1 MGCGG
6 QMQDGP
12 LACPRWEASA
22 VDLLP
27 GMSDRIEGADAHRRP
42 SHAANDPGYR
52 SRRPM
57 FFNPSQIIL
66 SKGSFADSQRRELVD
81 AVCALY
87 PHAEVSE
94 RFDLPHNRID
104 LGTRDPMT
112 LHYRGKETLVFGEH
126 RSAVRVSQ
134 ERGNMCPNY
143 WHFSPYGFC
152 PYDCKYCYL
161 AATPGVRF
169 SPSVKIFLNLGEI
182 LKDIDRIAS
191 RIGEPTAFYLG
202 KLQDGLALDPLTGYS
217 RTLVPF
223 FAKHACARLTL
234 LTKAI
239 DVENLL
245 DLDHRGHTILS
256 WSLNPKE
263 VCAEF
268 EANTPP
274 LSVRIS
280 AMRQCAE
287 AGYPVRAVIM
297 PIIPVAGW
305 REIYTRFLRELLAQ
319 VRLARITLGGI
330 CSYDGALSFTESK
343 LGKDNTVTSFLRKA
357 GHRCPD
363 GRNRYEPAQR
373 IEIYRHLITSTRSLQ
388 NDLPISLCLE
398 EPTVFEELGLTASAG
413 RCNCVL

>member
-1 MGCGG
+1 M
-6 QMQDGP
+6 
-12 LACPRWEASA
+12 
-22 VDLLP
+22 DLLP
-27 GMSDRIEGADAHRRP
+27 GMNDCSQGTDAQRRP
-42 SHAANDPGYR
+42 SHAASDPRYR
-52 SRRPM
+52 PRRPV
-57 FFNPSQIIL
+57 FFNPSQIML

-87 PHAEVSE
+87 PHAKVSE
-94 RFDLPHNRID
+94 HLDLPHNRID
-104 LGTRDPMT
+104 LGARDPMT
-112 LHYRGKETLVFGEH
+112 LHYRGKGTLVFGEH

-134 ERGNMCPNY
+134 ERGNTCPNY

-152 PYDCKYCYL
+152 PYDCSYCYL

-182 LKDIDRIAS
+182 LKDIDRVAS

-217 RTLVPF
+217 RTLIPF
-223 FAKHACARLTL
+223 FAEHAYARQTL

-245 DLDHRGHTILS
+245 DLGHRGHTVLS
-256 WSLNPKE
+256 WSLNPTE

-274 LSVRIS
+274 LSARIK
-280 AMRQCAE
+280 AMQQCSE

-297 PIIPVAGW
+297 PIIPVPGW
-305 REIYTRFLRELLAQ
+305 REVYTRFLHELLAQ

-330 CSYDGALSFTESK
+330 CSYGGALSFTEAK
-343 LGKDNTVTSFLRKA
+343 LGVDNTVSLFLRKA

-373 IEIYRHLITSTRSLQ
+373 IGIYRHLTTAIRRLRS
-388 NDLPISLCLE
+388 DLPIGLCLE
-398 EPTVFEELGLTASAG
+398 EPAVFEELGLTKSAG

>member
-1 MGCGG
+1 MGCCG
-6 QMQDGP
+6 QTQDGP
-12 LACPRWEASA
+12 FACPERETSA

-27 GMSDRIEGADAHRRP
+27 GMSDRIEWADAHRRP

-52 SRRPM
+52 PRRPM
-57 FFNPSQIIL
+57 FFNPSQVIL
-66 SKGSFADSQRRELVD
+66 SKGSVADSPQRELVD
-81 AVCALY
+81 AICALY
-87 PHAEVSE
+87 PHAKVSE
-94 RFDLPHNRID
+94 HLDLPHNRID
-104 LGTRDPMT
+104 LGVRDPMT
-112 LHYRGKETLVFGEH
+112 LHYRGKETLVLGEH

-152 PYDCKYCYL
+152 PYDCNYCYL

-191 RIGEPTAFYLG
+191 RIGEPMAFYLG

-223 FAKHACARLTL
+223 FAKHAYARLTL

-245 DLDHRGHTILS
+245 DLDHRGHTVLS
-256 WSLNPKE
+256 WSLNPTE

-274 LSVRIS
+274 LSARIK
-280 AMRQCAE
+280 AMQQCSE

-297 PIIPVAGW
+297 PIIPVPGW

-319 VRLARITLGGI
+319 MQLSRITLGGI

-343 LGKDNTVTSFLRKA
+343 LGKDNTVSLFLRKA
-357 GHRCPD
+357 EHRCPD
-363 GRNRYEPAQR
+363 GRNRYEPGQR
-373 IEIYRHLITSTRSLQ
+373 IEIYCHLTTTIRRLQ
-388 NDLPISLCLE
+388 NELPIGLCLE
-398 EPTVFEELGLTASAG
+398 EPAVFEELGLTASAG